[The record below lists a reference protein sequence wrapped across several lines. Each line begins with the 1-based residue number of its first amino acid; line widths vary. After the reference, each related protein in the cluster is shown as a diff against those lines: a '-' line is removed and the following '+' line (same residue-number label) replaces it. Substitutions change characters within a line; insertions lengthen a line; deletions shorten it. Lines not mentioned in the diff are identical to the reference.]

1 MITLAEAARITIEA
15 PGRRSVLVARGDLG
29 HYLLHAVVRA
39 QISMRAA
46 YDILKNDKSG
56 GTGI

>member
-1 MITLAEAARITIEA
+1 MITLAEAARVVIEA
-15 PGRRSVLVARGDLG
+15 PKKRAVLVARGDLG

-46 YDILKNDKSG
+46 YDILKKENG
-56 GTGI
+56 GIEI